1 MTLSALVAQPADTR
15 PTAVKITLAVVSRS
29 DVWAGA
35 LVATVVPFCY
45 MLLWWNRY
53 LAPNSCGELLMMGTH
68 SFDLL
73 PYRDY
78 QYQSPPGMPLFLGWL
93 GAVFGPRL
101 VVPWF
106 IGVAAQHRGRFRPVL
121 SAVGHRAA
129 LRRGGGDHRHDGGR
143 HGRPGGDAVH
153 VQPHDR

>member
-53 LAPNSCGELLMMGTH
+53 LAPNSCAELLMMGTH

-106 IGVAAQHRGRFRPVL
+106 IGVALNTVGAFVLYFLLWTSRGPPPRWWGPSPRWWSPRPTRGR
-121 SAVGHRAA
+121 
-129 LRRGGGDHRHDGGR
+129 RRSCTTKRR
-143 HGRPGGDAVH
+143 
-153 VQPHDR
+153 